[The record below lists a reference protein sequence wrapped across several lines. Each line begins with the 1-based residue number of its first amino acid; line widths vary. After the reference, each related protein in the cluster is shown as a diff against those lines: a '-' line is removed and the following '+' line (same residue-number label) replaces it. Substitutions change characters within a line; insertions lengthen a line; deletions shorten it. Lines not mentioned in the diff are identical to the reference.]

1 MLLHE
6 VTLSNVLS
14 FGSETTLGM
23 KPLNVLIGPNGSGKS
38 NFIEALGLLHAAPTD
53 IRVPIREGG
62 GVVDWLWRG
71 DRRPSSARLEVVV
84 DNPRGQQPLRYSIEF
99 GASNGRFELLAE
111 KLENQHPYPDQNKPY
126 FYLTSKGGRATLN
139 YRDPDNRQ
147 QHQQLRPEDVDFDQS
162 ILAQRKDPDH
172 YPEITYLGRQ
182 LGKIRLYR
190 EWTFGRNTALGQ
202 PQKPDLPNDFL
213 LEDGSNLGLIL
224 SRLALDVETKQAV
237 LEALHQLYDGIS
249 DFRVSVENNA
259 VQLFLQERNITV
271 PATRLS
277 DGTLRYLC
285 LLTVLC
291 DPEPPP
297 LVCLEEPELG
307 LHPDVLPQLAD
318 LLDDASRRCQLV
330 VTTHSDTLVDA
341 LTEDVG
347 VVVVC
352 EKHDGK
358 TTMRRLDPAK
368 LSHWLKKYRLGQ
380 LWSTGEIGG
389 NRW

>member
-1 MLLHE
+1 MFLHE

-23 KPLNVLIGPNGSGKS
+23 KPLNVLVGPNGCGKS

-62 GVVDWLWRG
+62 GIVDWLWRG
-71 DRRPSSARLEVVV
+71 KRRPSSARLEVVV
-84 DNPRGQQPLRYSIEF
+84 DNPRGRQPLRYILEF

-111 KLENQHPYPDQNKPY
+111 KLENQRPYADKNDPY
-126 FYLTSKGGRATLN
+126 IYLTSKGGRATLN
-139 YRDPDNRQ
+139 YRDPDNGQ
-147 QHQQLRPEDVDFDQS
+147 QNRQLRLEDVDFDQS

-182 LGKIRLYR
+182 LGKMRLYR
-190 EWTFGRNTALGQ
+190 EWTFGRNTPPRL

-213 LEDGSNLGLIL
+213 MEDGSNLGLIL
-224 SRLALDVETKQAV
+224 SRLALDIETKQAV
-237 LEALHQLYDGIS
+237 LGTLHQLYDGIS
-249 DFRVSVENNA
+249 DFHVFVQHNA
-259 VQLFLQERNITV
+259 VQLFLQERNVTI

-318 LLDDASRRCQLV
+318 LLRNASRRCQLV

-341 LTEDVG
+341 LTEDAD

-358 TTMRRLDPAK
+358 TTMKRLDPAK

-380 LWSTGEIGG
+380 LCSAGEIGG

>member
-1 MLLHE
+1 MFLHE

-23 KPLNVLIGPNGSGKS
+23 KPLNVLVGPNGCGKS

-62 GVVDWLWRG
+62 GIVDWLWRG
-71 DRRPSSARLEVVV
+71 KRRPSSARLEVVV
-84 DNPRGQQPLRYSIEF
+84 DNPRGRQPLRYILEF

-111 KLENQHPYPDQNKPY
+111 KLENQRPYADKNDPY
-126 FYLTSKGGRATLN
+126 IYLTSKDGRATLN
-139 YRDPDNRQ
+139 YRDPDNGQ
-147 QHQQLRPEDVDFDQS
+147 QNRQLRLEDVDFDQS

-182 LGKIRLYR
+182 LGKMRLYR
-190 EWTFGRNTALGQ
+190 EWTFGRNTPPRL

-213 LEDGSNLGLIL
+213 MEDGSNLGLIL
-224 SRLALDVETKQAV
+224 SRLALDIETKQAV
-237 LEALHQLYDGIS
+237 LGALHQLYDGIS
-249 DFRVSVENNA
+249 DFHVFVQHNA
-259 VQLFLQERNITV
+259 VQLFLQERNVTI

-318 LLDDASRRCQLV
+318 LLRNASRRCQLV

-341 LTEDVG
+341 LTEDAD

-358 TTMRRLDPAK
+358 TTMKRLDPAK

-380 LWSTGEIGG
+380 LWSAGEIGG

>member
-1 MLLHE
+1 MFLHE
-6 VTLSNVLS
+6 VTLGNVLS
-14 FGSETTLGM
+14 FGSEITLGM
-23 KPLNVLIGPNGSGKS
+23 KPLNVLVGPNGCGKS
-38 NFIEALGLLHAAPTD
+38 NFIEALGLLRAAPTD
-53 IRVPIREGG
+53 IRIPIRERG
-62 GVVDWLWRG
+62 GVGDWLWRSEPG
-71 DRRPSSARLEVVV
+71 PSSARLEVVAA
-84 DNPRGQQPLRYSIEF
+84 NPGRQQPLRYSLEF
-99 GASNGRFELLAE
+99 GAGNGRFELLAE
-111 KLENQHPYPDQNKPY
+111 KLENQHPCPDKNDPY
-126 FYLTSKGGRATLN
+126 IYLTSKGGRATLTH
-139 YRDPDNRQ
+139 RDPDNGQRNR
-147 QHQQLRPEDVDFDQS
+147 QLRLEDVDFDQS

-182 LGKIRLYR
+182 LGKIRFYR
-190 EWTFGRNTALGQ
+190 EWTFGRDTAPRL

-237 LEALHQLYDGIS
+237 LGALHQLYDGIS
-249 DFRVSVENNA
+249 DFHVVVQNNA
-259 VQLFLQERNITV
+259 AQLFLQERNIMI
-271 PATRLS
+271 PSTRLS

-318 LLDDASRRCQLV
+318 LLRDASRRCQLV

-341 LTEDVG
+341 LTEDADVL
-347 VVVVC
+347 VVC
-352 EKHDGK
+352 EKHDDT
-358 TTMRRLDPAK
+358 TTMKRLDPAK
-368 LSHWLKKYRLGQ
+368 LSQQLKKYRLGQ
-380 LWSTGEIGG
+380 LWSAGEIGG